1 MVQMGW
7 KSNKNIDAILLIEG
21 EEADEGSEWKG
32 LTQTMNRNFV
42 KGNDQTKLEVK
53 QQVAL
58 IK

>member
-1 MVQMGW
+1 MGW
-7 KSNKNIDAILLIEG
+7 YSDKNIEAILLIEG
-21 EEADEGSEWKG
+21 EEAEEGSEWKG